1 MKPERHVW
9 DEGSTH
15 RAVAGKEYDEV
26 WDYAE
31 ELEAE
36 LEMYER
42 DETFGTLAIQL
53 VKLEAELEKI
63 ICHWCEAEVTEDEAN
78 EHYKSCTK
86 NPLRAENEALKE
98 RVKKTLERARC
109 FASDEVD
116 VGMNHQIGRWLG
128 IAEAHKETLALL
140 ADTQETEDGA

>member
-31 ELEAE
+31 E
-36 LEMYER
+36 
-42 DETFGTLAIQL
+42 
-53 VKLEAELEKI
+53 LEAELEKI

-86 NPLRAENEALKE
+86 NPLRAENEALKKALHQE
-98 RVKKTLERARC
+98 DHFIVFTDDGWSLQHLVSCRPDMTTCEVHQQSQIEFGGNDSGLRGRFKVWMRDGVLEL
-109 FASDEVD
+109 EED
-116 VGMNHQIGRWLG
+116 V
-128 IAEAHKETLALL
+128 LL
-140 ADTQETEDGA
+140 KGEGG